1 MTVFVVDGFQI
12 SQDSSVMADNN
23 NNKDDSPFLADT
35 AHWRLETSLP
45 ETRLEPGLVEAD
57 RLKPVPPPKPAN
69 ISMKLLEYKLG
80 RGGPSAEEKSG
91 SESVNKTTTV
101 KISERDPPDKL
112 GHQSRPP
119 SRIPIFKGRRQ
130 GRVDSD
136 NSGHKVCLRIGNIKE
151 EEDTQRDTGLT
162 TPSRAGSCSGRAT
175 PASLIPRPC
184 RSLSVSLLSLSG
196 DTQEVELLSSV

>member
-12 SQDSSVMADNN
+12 SQDSSVMGDNN
-23 NNKDDSPFLADT
+23 NNKDDGPFLADT
-35 AHWRLETSLP
+35 AHWRLETCLP
-45 ETRLEPGLVEAD
+45 ETRLEPDLVKAD

-80 RGGPSAEEKSG
+80 RSGPSADEK

-101 KISERDPPDKL
+101 QISDRNPPHKL

-119 SRIPIFKGRRQ
+119 SKIPIFKGRRQ
-130 GRVDSD
+130 RQVNSD

-151 EEDTQRDTGLT
+151 EEETQRDTGLT

-184 RSLSVSLLSLSG
+184 QSLSVSLLSLSG
-196 DTQEVELLSSV
+196 ESQEVELLSSL